1 MKKDQETISEKI
13 SYFESVC
20 EISNPIILKTLE
32 GIQNKNTILNEAN
45 FGLKYIKQY
54 IKKLKPNSTI
64 LEVGA
69 GPCILLSQLS
79 YSFHTHS
86 FSGIEPIG
94 PGFEFFRGPL
104 NKLKKNFSF
113 NLFEVGYEQFEE
125 SKNEKYDFIYLIN
138 VFEHLPNWMDF
149 LRFVKEHLKE
159 NGKCVILCPNY
170 SFPYESHFGVPVIF
184 SKSLTFNI
192 FQRYIKKFEQDNSSN
207 GLWSS
212 LNFVKLKQVIKEA
225 NDLDLVLIINKQITS
240 DLIKRISTDAEF
252 AKRQHFI
259 GLIANIVQKIGL
271 VKLFNIYPLYLF
283 QPYMYLEISLKRT

>member
-13 SYFESVC
+13 SHLENLC

-32 GIQNKNTILNEAN
+32 SIPDKNTILNEAN
-45 FGLKYIKQY
+45 FGLKYIKQH
-54 IKKLKPNSTI
+54 IKKLKPNSII

-94 PGFEFFRGPL
+94 PGFEFFREPL
-104 NKLKKNFSF
+104 NKLKNNFNF
-113 NLFEVGYEQFEE
+113 NLFEVGYEQFEQ

-138 VFEHLPNWMDF
+138 VFEHLPNWKDF
-149 LRFVKEHLKE
+149 LRFVKAHLKQ
-159 NGKCVILCPNY
+159 NGRCVILCPNY
-170 SFPYESHFGVPVIF
+170 SFPYESHFGIPIIF
-184 SKSLTFNI
+184 NKSLTYKI
-192 FQRYIKKFEQDNSSN
+192 FQKYIKKFEQDNSSN

-212 LNFVKLKQVIKEA
+212 LNFVKLKQVINEA
-225 NDLDLVLIINKQITS
+225 NDLDLVLTINKQITD
-240 DLIKRISTDAEF
+240 DLIKRMSTDAEF

-259 GLIANIVQKIGL
+259 GIIAKIVQKIGL
-271 VKLFNIYPLYLF
+271 IKLFNKYPLYLF
-283 QPYMYLEISLKRT
+283 QPYMYLKISLKPT